1 MGETWIIFVAEPEE
15 PGWENRKLPMG
26 GLTDILDEQ
35 WDYTSS
41 GATPQVGDR
50 LRQFLQVEEFID
62 PKFPGSSTH
71 VRDGDWLVS
80 RIEEYLPSGGESS
93 KKAII
98 LCYCRFEP
106 ATSPLEPLSRATPSQ
121 RELVGFNSRET

>member
-1 MGETWIIFVAEPEE
+1 MDMGETWIIFIAEPEQ

-35 WDYTSS
+35 WDYTST
-41 GATPQVGDR
+41 GAKPKIGDVATARLRQR

-71 VRDGDWLVS
+71 VRDGDCCLLKVKNIVYP
-80 RIEEYLPSGGESS
+80 RQIYTKCLGY
-93 KKAII
+93 A
-98 LCYCRFEP
+98 
-106 ATSPLEPLSRATPSQ
+106 
-121 RELVGFNSRET
+121 